1 MKQISRILS
10 IAALFALGAWTV
22 GCNSLKEELDVPTP
36 EPVVEKTV
44 TLTSTVGFEATTKAL
59 SAAGV
64 KTFAKD
70 EQIAI
75 FYKQEGGTTAKVVS
89 EPLTDADI
97 REGGRKA
104 DFTVTLTSP
113 AAGGAV
119 RYIYPAAMANQT
131 VVTSADPTD
140 DTRTINL
147 SNLDS
152 QDGTLPT
159 LAANFDLAVYDGTLT
174 DGAALPASATL
185 QNRLAILE
193 LTVKN
198 ASGTSVNG
206 SVTKLSV
213 YDGTNYYRVSRTPAD
228 EPIYV
233 ALWPVSSD
241 QTIAFCATDG
251 TTNYRKSVTGKT
263 LDRNNIYPV
272 RLTTAESTGTALEF
286 VTGKYTVQDGE
297 TLSGT
302 LLGTATIQ
310 TATTKKDGEPITVT
324 LNGVDISC
332 ISLDP
337 GINCQ
342 GNTNLVL
349 AAGSVNHVTSNRV
362 YYAGIFIKKDMT
374 LTISGSGTLTANGFD
389 DSAEDAEDAEDK
401 GGAGIG
407 GNTHSACGNIVITG
421 GTITA
426 RGGKGSAGIG
436 CGAYDRIKEG
446 YSRCGNITITGGNVT
461 ATGGKLGA
469 GIGSAYVYYHK
480 GATGNSSSTSASNQ
494 CGDITITGGTVT
506 AEGGLKA
513 AGIGCGY
520 NSGRND
526 NFRAVCGNITITSGV
541 TSVTATKG
549 SNSPYSIGKGATND
563 GGQQSCG
570 DITIGC
576 TLDSDGDP
584 VGGTQYIGIDGI
596 SDSPYTY
603 QP

>member
-1 MKQISRILS
+1 MKQISKILS
-10 IAALFALGAWTV
+10 IAALFAMGALTV
-22 GCNSLKEELDVPTP
+22 GCNSLKEEMEVPTT

-59 SAAGV
+59 TALGK
-64 KTFAKD
+64 KTFAEG
-70 EQIAI
+70 EQIAVI
-75 FYKQEGGTTAKVVS
+75 YKQEGGTTAKAVS
-89 EPLTDADI
+89 EALTDADI

-104 DFTVTLTSP
+104 DFTVTMTNP

-119 RYIYPAAMANQT
+119 RYIYPAAMAL
-131 VVTSADPTD
+131 DPTSVD
-140 DTRTINL
+140 PANDKYTIAT
-147 SNLDS
+147 SNLTNS
-152 QDGTLPT
+152 QDGSLPT

-174 DGAALPASATL
+174 DGATLPASVTL

-193 LTVKN
+193 LMVKN
-198 ASGTSVNG
+198 ASGSSVNG

-213 YDGTNYYRVSRTPAD
+213 YDGANYYLISRTPAD
-228 EPIYV
+228 ESIYV
-233 ALWPVSSD
+233 ALWPVSSE

-251 TTNYRKSVTGKT
+251 TKNYRKSVTGKT

-272 RLTTAESTGTALEF
+272 RLTTTESTGTALEL

-302 LLGTATIQ
+302 LFGTTKIV
-310 TATTKKDGEPITVT
+310 TAETKKDGEPITVT
-324 LNGVDISC
+324 LDGVDISC
-332 ISLDP
+332 NSSDP

-349 AAGSVNHVTSNRV
+349 AAGSVNHVTANNAG
-362 YYAGIFIKKDMT
+362 YAGIFIKKDMT
-374 LTISGSGTLTANGFD
+374 LTISGSGTLTANGYGN
-389 DSAEDAEDAEDK
+389 SAEDEGDE

-407 GNTHSACGNIVITG
+407 GNTHSTCGNIVITG

-436 CGAYDRIKEG
+436 CGAYDRIIKG

-461 ATGGKLGA
+461 ATGGQLGA

-480 GATGNSSSTSASNQ
+480 GTTGNSSSTSAYNE

-506 AEGGLKA
+506 AEGGSKA
-513 AGIGCGY
+513 SGIGCGY

-526 NFRAVCGNITITSGV
+526 NFKVGCGDITITSGV
-541 TSVTATKG
+541 ISVTATKG
-549 SNSPYSIGKGATND
+549 SDSSPYSIGKGVTNN
-563 GGQQSCG
+563 GGKQYCG
-570 DITIGC
+570 TITIGC
-576 TLDSDGDP
+576 TLDDEGDP
-584 VGGTQYIGIDGI
+584 VGGIEYYDSGI
-596 SDSPYTY
+596 SDSPFTY